1 MDTAY
6 EPTEME
12 LSKSPPRTPSP
23 PLLPPCEQLRHNKA
37 QLKRMTTFR
46 KHKAA
51 CIQEL
56 QAMPDHHP
64 EDPFYARAATEL
76 QDIEE
81 AIQLAVSDID
91 SFPPCVTPGCP
102 HHENNSP
109 PASPNR
115 KENNQTKRKD
125 LSEFEFPPI
134 RKTARK
140 INLDLSQSVD
150 DNLISTNK
158 FALPDNNLENPGL
171 DSQTEIDQEEPT
183 SPAQNRPAAPS
194 NQNAAQDTPTLPP
207 PVMLKIT
214 DHVKNHM
221 NTIMAAYPKLRSRLT
236 GEYIKLYSDSF
247 DQRRS
252 LIQFLKAVKFQFY

>member
-12 LSKSPPRTPSP
+12 LSKSPRRTPSP
-23 PLLPPCEQLRHNKA
+23 PLLSPCEQLRHNKA
-37 QLKRMTTFR
+37 QLKRMITFR

-64 EDPFYARAATEL
+64 ED
-76 QDIEE
+76 
-81 AIQLAVSDID
+81 
-91 SFPPCVTPGCP
+91 
-102 HHENNSP
+102 
-109 PASPNR
+109 
-115 KENNQTKRKD
+115 
-125 LSEFEFPPI
+125 LSEFEFPPL

-158 FALPDNNLENPGL
+158 FALPENNLENPGL
-171 DSQTEIDQEEPT
+171 DSQTEIDQEVPN
-183 SPAQNRPAAPS
+183 SPAQNGPAAPS
-194 NQNAAQDTPTLPP
+194 NQNTAQDTPTLPP

-221 NTIMAAYPKLRSRLT
+221 ILNLKHDILNLDH
-236 GEYIKLYSDSF
+236 DSPEN
-247 DQRRS
+247 
-252 LIQFLKAVKFQFY
+252 I